1 MLKLLQTR
9 LNGLNG
15 DVDHLLKEGMLTL
28 YMDLCDLR
36 EKAQKMKISSRVEQL
51 LKSIIEISAPLL
63 RPFFIYQEYYRS
75 RSTPAK
81 KKNILSMRNLNSH
94 LTP

>member
-1 MLKLLQTR
+1 MLKILQSR
-9 LNGLNG
+9 LSGLNG
-15 DVDHLLKEGMLTL
+15 DVDHLLQEGMLTL

-36 EKAQKMKISSRVEQL
+36 EKAQKMNISKRAEYL
-51 LKSIIEISAPLL
+51 LKSVIEIASPLL

-81 KKNILSMRNLNSH
+81 KKNILSMRNLNQGI
-94 LTP
+94 P